1 VNYLAHKNRILDNRD
16 YLFAYISN
24 NSFFHK
30 LTPISKLLFLLF
42 LTIETFLIGS
52 IILQSLLSLSVI
64 IMLFIAKIT
73 PKFIF
78 KKLRFMVIIL
88 LISVVLNI
96 FFNALPTENEII
108 LFYLFNLRFLPI
120 RRLAVYFALKA
131 FFIILTLYTSAILFT
146 NTTSPKDFV
155 YALIKMRIPYKFCFA
170 FMVGL
175 RFIPSIEEEAKTI
188 ALAQKARG
196 FSMDQV
202 KTFRKAYSFITERM
216 IGTLVSTLR
225 KGQITSLS
233 MENRCF
239 GIYKTRTNL
248 IKIRFNLLDM
258 IFIVL
263 TLLGFA
269 FLFLYVFNFLPIPN
283 MPSLYHIFFN

>member
-1 VNYLAHKNRILDNRD
+1 MPSKNRILDNRT

-24 NSFFHK
+24 HSFFHG
-30 LTPISKLLFLLF
+30 LTPITKLLFLLF
-42 LTIETFLIGS
+42 LTIETFIISS
-52 IILQSLLSLSVI
+52 IILQSILSLSVI
-64 IMLFIAKIT
+64 IMLLIAKIK
-73 PKFIF
+73 PKFIL
-78 KKLRFMVIIL
+78 KKLRFMVVVL
-88 LISVVLNI
+88 LISVILNI
-96 FFNALPTENEII
+96 FFNALPTENETV
-108 LFYLFNLRFLPI
+108 LFYLFNLPFFPI
-120 RRLAVYFALKA
+120 RRLAVYFAVRA

-155 YALIKMRIPYKFCFA
+155 YSLIKMGIPYKFCFA

-202 KTFRKAYSFITERM
+202 KTFRKAYSFITERI

-248 IKIRFNLLDM
+248 IKIRIKFSDI
-258 IFIVL
+258 IFIII
-263 TLLGFA
+263 TLLIFA
-269 FLFLYVFNFLPIPN
+269 FILLYTFNYLPIPS
-283 MPSLYHIFFN
+283 MPSLYHIFFNSSL